1 MATPAT
7 ANIRVMRGDTE
18 IIIVTVTG
26 ADGVTPINITGR
38 SYSAQIRYERNS
50 PTIAA
55 TFACVVS
62 NGAAGQVTLTLSA
75 IDSATLTD
83 GAAFW
88 DLQENNAGIITT
100 VVAGKCTILAD
111 VTR

>member
-18 IIIVTVTG
+18 IIIVTITG
-26 ADGVTPINITGR
+26 DDGVTPINVTGR
-38 SYSAQIRYERNS
+38 TYTAQIRYEKNS
-50 PTIAA
+50 ATIAA
-55 TFACVVS
+55 SFTCVVS
-62 NGAAGQVTLTLSA
+62 NGPLGQVTLTLSPL
-75 IDSATLTD
+75 DSALLTD